1 MGWRE
6 ISEKIRERM
15 KELEVREEDL
25 ILVLDIKKE
34 KFRRM
39 LEGDFSIDDEFHVKG
54 YLRKIC
60 EELDL
65 PFEEIEKEYLEGF
78 KTLKKT
84 EIESEPQRLVYS
96 FMIIF
101 LSFLSIFLLFKIS
114 EVHGEPIAV
123 LKNTSGNVLNVSG
136 FDVAPGD
143 EFEIYEGVKVTGNTG
158 EVLIETFG
166 KKIFRVKI
174 RDFEVMVNGRGEG
187 SRSR

>member
-6 ISEKIRERM
+6 ISERIKERM
-15 KELEVREEDL
+15 KELEVNEEDL

-78 KTLKKT
+78 KILKKT
-84 EIESEPQRLVYS
+84 EIRSEPQKRVYA

-101 LSFLSIFLLFKIS
+101 LSFLSIFLFVEIS
-114 EVHGEPIAV
+114 DVYKEPIAV

-136 FDVAPGD
+136 LEIAPGD
-143 EFEIYEGVKVTGNTG
+143 EFEIYEDVKVTGNTG

-166 KKIFRVKI
+166 KKTFKVRI
-174 RDFEVMVNGRGEG
+174 RDFEVMISGRGEDSG
-187 SRSR
+187 SR

>member
-6 ISEKIRERM
+6 ISERIKERM
-15 KELEVREEDL
+15 KELEVNEEDL

-34 KFRRM
+34 KFKRM

-78 KTLKKT
+78 KILKKT
-84 EIESEPQRLVYS
+84 EIRSEPQKRVYA

-101 LSFLSIFLLFKIS
+101 LSFLSIFLFVEIS
-114 EVHGEPIAV
+114 DVYKEPIAV

-136 FDVAPGD
+136 LEIAPGD
-143 EFEIYEGVKVTGNTG
+143 EFEIYEDVKVTGNTG

-166 KKIFRVKI
+166 KKTFKVRI
-174 RDFEVMVNGRGEG
+174 RDFEVMISGRGEDSG
-187 SRSR
+187 SR